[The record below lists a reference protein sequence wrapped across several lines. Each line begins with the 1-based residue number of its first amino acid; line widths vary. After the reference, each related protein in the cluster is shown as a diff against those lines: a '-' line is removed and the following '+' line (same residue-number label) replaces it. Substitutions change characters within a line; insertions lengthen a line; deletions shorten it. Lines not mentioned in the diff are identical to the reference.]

1 MGRSGWRSASVVVL
15 LLGAAVAQD
24 GCDDDDASCSDWAA
38 SGECDKNRA
47 FMRSACARS
56 CNSCPPPIDESLTE
70 LGDERVIMDVA
81 GYGTI
86 TLGFYPNAAPVT
98 VKHILQLF
106 RLGCYDTNHIFRVD
120 RGFVAQVGAPP
131 RRAAPRGAPF
141 ARACA
146 HHWATRGARPTAIPW
161 RAQVQSIYQGAVIKE
176 LSPECV
182 AEAAK
187 TVPGEFTP
195 VRHVKGI
202 LSMGRMADP
211 DSGGSSFSMLLG
223 KAPHLDQQYTV
234 FGRVL
239 DGIGVLEALEH
250 VETKREGI
258 FVMPKERIEIVSAV
272 VVDKDARTE
281 L

>member
-120 RGFVAQVGAPP
+120 RGFVAQV
-131 RRAAPRGAPF
+131 
-141 ARACA
+141 
-146 HHWATRGARPTAIPW
+146 
-161 RAQVQSIYQGAVIKE
+161 QSIYQGAVIKE